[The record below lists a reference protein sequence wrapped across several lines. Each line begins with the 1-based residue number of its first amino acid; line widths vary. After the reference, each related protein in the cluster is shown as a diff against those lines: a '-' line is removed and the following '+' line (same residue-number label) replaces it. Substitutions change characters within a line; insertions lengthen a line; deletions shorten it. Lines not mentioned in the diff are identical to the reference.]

1 MRPASIFI
9 HASVLAQRRPLLSW
23 GHALGVVAR
32 RRVGGWHGG
41 CAIALRRHY
50 SRREVAA
57 SRIIKRT
64 RGQRCE
70 RTKGGERFCR
80 GWVKSRM
87 LEDELE
93 ARLAAET
100 SRSVLKKRRPGGE
113 GGEVVHTYG
122 VFRRT
127 PRR

>member
-1 MRPASIFI
+1 MARGLRDRFTTALFAARSRGIAHNKAHAGSTMRKDE
-9 HASVLAQRRPLLSW
+9 
-23 GHALGVVAR
+23 
-32 RRVGGWHGG
+32 GGG
-41 CAIALRRHY
+41 
-50 SRREVAA
+50 
-57 SRIIKRT
+57 
-64 RGQRCE
+64 
-70 RTKGGERFCR
+70 RFCR